1 MLLWTFVKIN
11 RHIWLYTENIM
22 YQKQHIVHW
31 KHRCRVGAS
40 NTRAACGPGRDFVR
54 PAMLFG
60 NLQIINIYVAKC
72 LEMRCREIIESNLND
87 TQCGFVPAVVIQTA
101 FRSPAKFW
109 EHAKDVFTALWT
121 SRKHTTWFLVKNF
134 GELWVSTVLTAASY
148 WPSSHYIPAHKLVS
162 VSGEL
167 NHDLSPLV

>member
-1 MLLWTFVKIN
+1 MPRTVARNFSIRVFPYEQLWHDIFIVHIGGGRGSRNCVSGAKPTKAPLWRRDCWYWRNMLLWTFVKMN

-101 FRSPAKFW
+101 FRSPDIFW
-109 EHAKDVFTALWT
+109 EILGVC
-121 SRKHTTWFLVKNF
+121 
-134 GELWVSTVLTAASY
+134 
-148 WPSSHYIPAHKLVS
+148 
-162 VSGEL
+162 
-167 NHDLSPLV
+167 